1 MFITITKLKEL
12 IIDGLEITPKP
23 NTNSIIIDD
32 KEYKLKYSSLLS
44 SVTKG
49 VQASTLEVCNKRGRL
64 KFTFIGSTG
73 IVQEFSITHS
83 TKSIAELVTK

>member
-32 KEYKLKYSSLLS
+32 K
-44 SVTKG
+44 
-49 VQASTLEVCNKRGRL
+49 
-64 KFTFIGSTG
+64 
-73 IVQEFSITHS
+73 
-83 TKSIAELVTK
+83 